1 GFRFLFLGVWVRVP
15 PPALTPVGHDDVL
28 TAGGDMY
35 DESDDEHDEGDTCP
49 YCGDGPLHVHEGYL
63 QCPNCGSSI
72 D

>member
-1 GFRFLFLGVWVRVP
+1 
-15 PPALTPVGHDDVL
+15 
-28 TAGGDMY
+28 MY
-35 DESDDEHDEGDTCP
+35 DEPESDHDGGDNCP